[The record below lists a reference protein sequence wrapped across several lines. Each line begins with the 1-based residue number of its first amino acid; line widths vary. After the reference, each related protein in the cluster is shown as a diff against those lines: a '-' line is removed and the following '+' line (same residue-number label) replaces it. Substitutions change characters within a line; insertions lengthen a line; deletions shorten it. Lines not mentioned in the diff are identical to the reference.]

1 MKYQELS
8 AKPDFCNFQQDI
20 IDFWK
25 DEKIFERS
33 VDQRTEKENVFY
45 DGPPFPTGKPH
56 HGTVLVSFIKDML
69 ARYWTMRGY
78 KVPRVWGWDC
88 HGLPIENQAETLLGI
103 NDKNEIERTLGIG
116 AFNDKCFEIVSSN
129 NEAWKEYVEQMA
141 RWVDYDHAYKTMTPD
156 FMESVMWAFK
166 TCHDKGLMKMLTSSR
181 HAKLVTLTRL
191 SKKSL
196 RKCINMP
203 TV

>member
-1 MKYQELS
+1 MKYEELS

-88 HGLPIENQAETLLGI
+88 HVP
-103 NDKNEIERTLGIG
+103 
-116 AFNDKCFEIVSSN
+116 
-129 NEAWKEYVEQMA
+129 
-141 RWVDYDHAYKTMTPD
+141 
-156 FMESVMWAFK
+156 
-166 TCHDKGLMKMLTSSR
+166 
-181 HAKLVTLTRL
+181 
-191 SKKSL
+191 
-196 RKCINMP
+196 
-203 TV
+203 

>member
-1 MKYQELS
+1 MLLTFYFALCYNHHDYKEMEKLMKYEELS

-25 DEKIFERS
+25 DNQVFERS

-88 HGLPIENQAETLLGI
+88 HGLPIENQAESLLGI
-103 NDKNEIERTLGIG
+103 NDKNEIEISVDGYVFVPDLQ
-116 AFNDKCFEIVSSN
+116 FM
-129 NEAWKEYVEQMA
+129 NEHAVCRYCGQIYIW
-141 RWVDYDHAYKTMTPD
+141 DY
-156 FMESVMWAFK
+156 E
-166 TCHDKGLMKMLTSSR
+166 G
-181 HAKLVTLTRL
+181 
-191 SKKSL
+191 
-196 RKCINMP
+196 
-203 TV
+203 